1 MKKLTLPLSLL
12 SLLFSAHIFAVEHEL
27 ESAGQIDKFV
37 IKGFPSQNAVVSS
50 MSKQA
55 ITDSAITP
63 ICPTLATG
71 SLYTLSNSQAGENVC
86 YHFEITER
94 SKTTALL
101 VGQSTD
107 TNVNLSI
114 LRHNPDDTF
123 TTIGSSANA
132 GNQDEAVIALTEP
145 GHYYWFMEVIESDGS
160 PYNFGAAV
168 ATNLDAY
175 EFNDTV
181 ATSTILPER
190 QNKIVGNM
198 DSINDA
204 DYFEFTAVNGQNLS
218 VVLEDDLT
226 NEYFFEVY
234 NSGWVPIPAYSYRLL
249 SGLQPGQKINL
260 RVRPNHALPANPE
273 NNYTLTLA
281 SIVDSFDDDISGESN
296 VTRIPYSAQ
305 NDPYLT
311 TQAYNTLSWSVVLRD
326 STGAPIEGAIAEF
339 HFYKDVSD
347 PANSLTVYQLESD
360 ENGRISEK
368 IEFRSCT
375 PNIEEPIEHTEY
387 SHGYKNV
394 WESKVEVGA
403 WRLEIPTNKG
413 LDENGNPHRIGIG
426 GENVKTVAFGH
437 ICSQKLISSNPT

>member
-1 MKKLTLPLSLL
+1 
-12 SLLFSAHIFAVEHEL
+12 
-27 ESAGQIDKFV
+27 
-37 IKGFPSQNAVVSS
+37 
-50 MSKQA
+50 
-55 ITDSAITP
+55 
-63 ICPTLATG
+63 
-71 SLYTLSNSQAGENVC
+71 
-86 YHFEITER
+86 
-94 SKTTALL
+94 
-101 VGQSTD
+101 
-107 TNVNLSI
+107 
-114 LRHNPDDTF
+114 
-123 TTIGSSANA
+123 
-132 GNQDEAVIALTEP
+132 
-145 GHYYWFMEVIESDGS
+145 MEVIESDGS

-181 ATSTILPER
+181 ATSTILPDR

-198 DSINDA
+198 DSINDV
-204 DYFEFTAVNGQNLS
+204 DYYEFTAVNGQNLS

-260 RVRPNHALPANPE
+260 RVRPNDALPANPE

-326 STGAPIEGAIAEF
+326 STGKPIEGAVATFRFIKNLA
-339 HFYKDVSD
+339 DTG
-347 PANSLTVYQLESD
+347 NTLTNYEVMSD
-360 ENGRISEK
+360 ENGEISEQ
-368 IEFRSCT
+368 INLNSCN
-375 PNIEEPIEHTEY
+375 PNIPPVQHTEY
-387 SHGYKNV
+387 SFGYENV
-394 WESKVEVGA
+394 WESEVEVGA
-403 WRLEIPTNKG
+403 WRLEILTNKG

-426 GENVKTVAFGH
+426 GENVKTVTFGH
-437 ICSQKLISSNPT
+437 ICNQRLISSNPT

>member
-27 ESAGQIDKFV
+27 ESAGQVDKFV
-37 IKGFPSQNAVVSS
+37 IKGLPSQNAVVSS

-101 VGQSTD
+101 VGQSID

-123 TTIGSSANA
+123 TVIGSSVNA

-181 ATSTILPER
+181 ATSTILPDR

-198 DSINDA
+198 DSINDV
-204 DYFEFTAVNGQNLS
+204 DYFEFTAVRGQNLS
-218 VVLEDDLT
+218 ILLKDDLSG
-226 NEYFFEVY
+226 EYFFEIY
-234 NSGWVPIPAYSYRLL
+234 SNGWMSIPVNTYQPISN
-249 SGLQPGQKINL
+249 LQPNQKVNL
-260 RVRPNHALPANPE
+260 RVRPNNSLPANPE
-273 NNYTLTLA
+273 NNYTLTVA
-281 SIVDSFDDDISGESN
+281 SIVESISNDVVSGENN
-296 VTRIPYSAQ
+296 VTRIPYSAF
-305 NDPYLT
+305 NSPYLT
-311 TQAYNTLSWSVVLRD
+311 TQAYNKIQWSVTAND
-326 STGAPIEGAIAEF
+326 STGAPIEGASATLRVVKNRFDEAGTTTLYTLETNTNGIASG
-339 HFYKDVSD
+339 DV
-347 PANSLTVYQLESD
+347 NF
-360 ENGRISEK
+360 N
-368 IEFRSCT
+368 SCT
-375 PNIEEPIEHTEY
+375 PNENPVYHTEY
-387 SHGYKNV
+387 SLGYENI
-394 WESKVEVGA
+394 WLSEFESGA
-403 WRLEIPTNKG
+403 WRLEVPTN
-413 LDENGNPHRIGIG
+413 LDLDGNGVVDKIGVG
-426 GENVKTVAFGH
+426 GNNVRWVYLGH
-437 ICSQKLISSNPT
+437 ICDQDLISSNPS